1 MLDSRVLI
9 EGAYSADDRPRVR
22 ALVRRLIRLPPL
34 IVVLL
39 LSFGL
44 WAAIWG
50 SSRLWLRLCRDSQF
64 TRSAV
69 PIARTC
75 YTKDKKA
82 QPLWCPQFNPKRT
95 VHSLAPHSRHPT
107 RIGVADREAS
117 QVDSDKLV
125 AITRQ
130 SPLATRWLSS
140 LSRKSFEN
148 IKVWQRITALPV

>member
-39 LSFGL
+39 LSIGL

-50 SSRLWLRLCRDSQF
+50 SSRLLLRLCRDSQF

-69 PIARTC
+69 PIARLLHQRQ
-75 YTKDKKA
+75 KGSA
-82 QPLWCPQFNPKRT
+82 ALVPLFNPKRT
-95 VHSLAPHSRHPT
+95 VHSLAPHPRHPT